1 MKNLNVY
8 LTFSGN
14 CREALHFYKES
25 LKGEIASLQTFG
37 QAPVSVTDEYKD
49 RVMHAEF
56 KADGV
61 YFMASDGMPGQP
73 VEAGYNISMSL
84 NTDNEKEQEDI
95 FNRLSEGGRVTM
107 PLQDTFWGARFGMLR
122 DRFGIQWMLNCE
134 KTTVNS

>member
-14 CREALHFYKES
+14 CREALNFYKES
-25 LKGEIASLQTFG
+25 LNGEIASLQTFG
-37 QAPVSVTDEYKD
+37 QAPMPVPDEQKD

-56 KADGV
+56 RAENV

-73 VEAGYNISMSL
+73 VDAGHNISLSL
-84 NTDNEKEQEDI
+84 NMDNEKEQEEV
-95 FNRLSEGGRVTM
+95 FHRLSEGGRVTM

-122 DRFGIQWMLNCE
+122 DKFGIHWMLNCE
-134 KTTVNS
+134 KN